1 MTRRF
6 KMTLALLTV
15 SAAGGCNL
23 GAASFCDVVAAP
35 YSFDPVTAQA
45 MVRTD
50 RPQVVR
56 LDAQNAYWRANC
68 VR

>member
-6 KMTLALLTV
+6 KMTLALLTA
-15 SAAGGCNL
+15 SAVGGCSL

-35 YSFDPVTAQA
+35 YSFDAVTAAA

>member
-1 MTRRF
+1 MMRRF
-6 KMTLALLTV
+6 KMMLALLIV
-15 SAAGGCNL
+15 SAVGACNL

>member
-1 MTRRF
+1 MTRLF
-6 KMTLALLTV
+6 KTTLALLTV
-15 SAAGGCNL
+15 SAVGACSL

-35 YSFDPVTAQA
+35 YSFDPVTAAA

>member
-1 MTRRF
+1 
-6 KMTLALLTV
+6 MTLRCRTIAALLTV
-15 SAAGGCNL
+15 SAAGGCSL

-35 YSFDPVTAQA
+35 YSFDPVTAAA

-50 RPQVVR
+50 RAHVVR

>member
-6 KMTLALLTV
+6 KTTLALLIV
-15 SAAGGCNL
+15 SAVGACNI

-35 YSFDPVTAQA
+35 YSFDPVTAAA

-50 RPQVVR
+50 RAQVVR
-56 LDAQNAYWRANC
+56 LDAQNSYWRANC

>member
-1 MTRRF
+1 MMRRF
-6 KMTLALLTV
+6 KMMLALLIV
-15 SAAGGCNL
+15 SAAGGCSL

>member
-15 SAAGGCNL
+15 SVAGGCNL
-23 GAASFCDVVAAP
+23 GAASFCDVVQTP
-35 YSFDPVTAQA
+35 YSFDHVTAQA

-50 RPQVVR
+50 RAQVVR